1 MNTLSSSPFSLPETA
16 PELARRFCVILAGLA
31 GLVARRFLRMPHLM
45 RFTLLLWGRLSRAV
59 PRFVR
64 ALDRPA
70 KPRGQ
75 RARTGRTAR
84 TDQVRVPGLPT
95 GRGWLVRELG
105 WEAVGFASQMEAL
118 LNEPGMQ
125 ATLLNS
131 PGLARIL
138 RPICRMLG
146 VAPVVVLKIAAA
158 VAVPEMV
165 VVTLPPVWVR
175 AAADVATD
183 ESAPGMDAVFLPA

>member
-1 MNTLSSSPFSLPETA
+1 MNTSSSSPFSLPETA

-45 RFTLLLWGRLSRAV
+45 RFTLLLWSRLSRAV

-64 ALDRPA
+64 ALDRPGT
-70 KPRGQ
+70 PRGK

-84 TDQVRVPGLPT
+84 IDQVGVPGLPT

-105 WEAVGFASQMEAL
+105 WEAAGFTCQMEAL
-118 LNEPGMQ
+118 LSEPGTQ
-125 ATLLNS
+125 ATLLEC

-146 VAPVVVLKIAAA
+146 VAAVVVPKVAAA
-158 VAVPEMV
+158 VAVAEMV
-165 VVTLPPVWVR
+165 VGTLPPVWVR
-175 AAADVATD
+175 AAADFTTD
-183 ESAPGMDAVFLPA
+183 APVSRMDAVFLPA